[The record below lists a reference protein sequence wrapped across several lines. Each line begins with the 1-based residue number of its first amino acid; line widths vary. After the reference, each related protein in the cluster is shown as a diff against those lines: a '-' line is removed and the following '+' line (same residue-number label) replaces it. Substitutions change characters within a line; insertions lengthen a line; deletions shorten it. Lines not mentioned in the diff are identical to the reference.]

1 MKNRRDYRPVCEVKK
16 KSERERQGM
25 KRQKKSGDNLIFA
38 YYQALESGKEVAG
51 RFVHAIYKYLVEGLQ
66 AKEFFFDASKANR
79 AVEWIEAHCFHTE
92 GPLAPGNIQLEL
104 WQKAM
109 ISAMFGIV
117 DKEGH
122 RQFREVVLVVG
133 RKNGKSLIASGIGN
147 YTFRIDG
154 GYGSKVFCIAP
165 KLDQADI
172 IYNNI
177 WQMIMLD
184 PEWQELKE
192 TLSEKDQHNRR
203 IHDDS
208 MLAKKRQSD
217 LAIVGTNSTVKKIA
231 FSAKKSDGFNPSLTI
246 CDEVASWSGDAGLKQ
261 YEVMKSAMGAR
272 PEGMLFSCTTSGYE
286 NDSIYDELIKRST
299 RFLMGD
305 SKEKRLLPFL
315 YMVDDEAKWDDI
327 NELRKANPNLGV
339 SIPVDYM
346 LEEIAIAEG
355 SLSKQR
361 EFKTKYCC
369 IKQNSSLAWLSTET
383 VQKASGDELNINDF
397 RNTYCVGG
405 IDLSQTRDLT
415 SCCVVIER
423 GGELYVFSK
432 FFLPTEKIED
442 AIRRDGVPYDI
453 YIKRGL
459 LHLSGDNYVDYH
471 DCFNWFRTLVE
482 EYQIYPLQVGYD
494 RYSAQYLVQDMNQ
507 YGFHMDDVYQGENL
521 YPVMQ
526 EMEGMLEDGKIH
538 IGNND
543 LLKMHLLNSAI
554 KMNTERGK
562 GKLVKINPKLH
573 IDGCAALLDALT
585 VRQKWYG
592 DIGEQLRNEG

>member
-1 MKNRRDYRPVCEVKK
+1 MSK
-16 KSERERQGM
+16 
-25 KRQKKSGDNLIFA
+25 DNYIYS
-38 YYQALESGKEVAG
+38 YYQGIKNGTFLVG
-51 RFVHAIYKYLVEGLQ
+51 RFISLIYEYLVTGLQ
-66 AKEFFFDASKANR
+66 EKRFFFDAKKANQ
-79 AVEWIEAHCFHTE
+79 AVEWVENHCFHTE
-92 GPLAPGNIQLEL
+92 GPLAPQNIKLEL
-104 WQKAM
+104 WQKSM
-109 ISAMFGIV
+109 LSAMFGIV
-117 DKEGH
+117 DENGN
-122 RQFREVVLVVG
+122 RQFREVLLVIG
-133 RKNGKSLIASGIGN
+133 RKNGKSLLASGIGN
-147 YTFRIDG
+147 YMFRVDG
-154 GYGSKVFCIAP
+154 GYGSKVFCVAP

-177 WQMIMLD
+177 WQMITLD
-184 PEWQELKE
+184 PEWQEMKE
-192 TLSEKDQHNRR
+192 ELSERDSRGMKVQ
-203 IHDDS
+203 DDS
-208 MLAKKRQSD
+208 MLARHRQTCLS
-217 LAIVGTNSTVKKIA
+217 VPGTNSQVKKIA

-246 CDEVASWSGDAGLKQ
+246 CDEVASWAGDAGLKQ

-272 PEGMLFSCTTSGYE
+272 PEGMMLSCTTSGYE
-286 NDSIYDELIKRST
+286 NDSIYDELVKRST
-299 RFLMGD
+299 RFLLGD
-305 SKEKRLLPFL
+305 SKETRLLPFL
-315 YMVDDEAKWDDI
+315 YMIDDVEKWNDI
-327 NELRKANPNLGV
+327 NELRKSNPNLGV
-339 SIPVDYM
+339 SVSVDYM

-355 SLSKQR
+355 SLSKQT

-369 IKQNSSLAWLSTET
+369 IKQNSSLAWLPTQVVER
-383 VQKASGDELNINDF
+383 ASGEELCLKDF
-397 RNTYCVGG
+397 KNTYCVGG